1 MADKV
6 DSLLEK
12 MVDEFAY
19 YQKETLF
26 SKKEITK
33 IVKQRKKDEYL
44 MQRKDADIS
53 MFLEAI
59 QYEQKLER
67 IRKARVVKQKKS
79 AKEAGIAR
87 KATQFREENC
97 VRRRIMHLYSRAC
110 RKYRQNKFIKLE
122 YLQYL
127 VQTGAVQMLN
137 KVLAECLQV
146 MP

>member
-12 MVDEFAY
+12 MVDELAY

-33 IVKQRKKDEYL
+33 IVKQRKKDEYS

-59 QYEQKLER
+59 
-67 IRKARVVKQKKS
+67 
-79 AKEAGIAR
+79 
-87 KATQFREENC
+87 
-97 VRRRIMHLYSRAC
+97 
-110 RKYRQNKFIKLE
+110 
-122 YLQYL
+122 
-127 VQTGAVQMLN
+127 
-137 KVLAECLQV
+137 
-146 MP
+146 

>member
-33 IVKQRKKDEYL
+33 IVKQRRKDEYL

-59 QYEQKLER
+59 
-67 IRKARVVKQKKS
+67 
-79 AKEAGIAR
+79 
-87 KATQFREENC
+87 
-97 VRRRIMHLYSRAC
+97 
-110 RKYRQNKFIKLE
+110 
-122 YLQYL
+122 
-127 VQTGAVQMLN
+127 
-137 KVLAECLQV
+137 
-146 MP
+146 